1 MYTTDPND
9 GKKQVP
15 KARPQSAYGKVTQP
29 APQVL
34 SDRPNYV
41 LLNVANNYSFLY
53 ALTGSFGG
61 GDYVSGSIVTSGGPV
76 RLDIN
81 PKAWGSKTGVTGD
94 ITFAYTGDVG

>member
-1 MYTTDPND
+1 MYTTDPNNA
-9 GKKQVP
+9 KKQVP

-29 APQVL
+29 GPQVL
-34 SDRPNYV
+34 SARPNYV
-41 LLNVANNYSFLY
+41 LINNTGQYLFLY
-53 ALTGSFGG
+53 SDSGSYP

-94 ITFAYTGDVG
+94 VTFVYTGDAG

>member
-1 MYTTDPND
+1 MYTTDPNNA
-9 GKKQVP
+9 KKQVP

-29 APQVL
+29 GPQVL
-34 SDRPNYV
+34 SARPNYV
-41 LLNVANNYSFLY
+41 LVNNTGQYLFLY
-53 ALTGSFGG
+53 SDSGSYP

-94 ITFAYTGDVG
+94 VTFVYTGDVG

>member
-15 KARPQSAYGKVTQP
+15 KARPQSAYGKVSQH

-34 SDRPNYV
+34 SARPNYV
-41 LLNVANNYSFLY
+41 LVNNTGQYLFLY
-53 ALTGSFGG
+53 ADSGSYP

>member
-1 MYTTDPND
+1 MYTTDPNNA
-9 GKKQVP
+9 KKQVP

-29 APQVL
+29 GPQVL
-34 SDRPNYV
+34 SARPNYV
-41 LLNVANNYSFLY
+41 LINNTGQYLFLY
-53 ALTGSFGG
+53 SDSGSYP

-94 ITFAYTGDVG
+94 VTFVYTGEVG

>member
-1 MYTTDPND
+1 MYTTYPND

-34 SDRPNYV
+34 SARPNYV
-41 LLNVANNYSFLY
+41 LVNNTGQYLFLY
-53 ALTGSFGG
+53 ADSGSYP

>member
-1 MYTTDPND
+1 MYTTDPNNA
-9 GKKQVP
+9 KKQVP

-29 APQVL
+29 GPQVL
-34 SDRPNYV
+34 SARPNYV
-41 LLNVANNYSFLY
+41 LINNTGQYLFLY
-53 ALTGSFGG
+53 SDSGSYP

-94 ITFAYTGDVG
+94 VTFVYTGDVG

>member
-1 MYTTDPND
+1 MYTTDPNNA
-9 GKKQVP
+9 KKQVP

-29 APQVL
+29 GPQVL
-34 SDRPNYV
+34 SARPNYV
-41 LLNVANNYSFLY
+41 LINNTGQYLFLY
-53 ALTGSFGG
+53 SDSGSYP
-61 GDYVSGSIVTSGGPV
+61 GDYISGSIVTSGGPV

>member
-15 KARPQSAYGKVTQP
+15 KARPQGAYGKVTQP
-29 APQVL
+29 GPQVL
-34 SDRPNYV
+34 SARPNYV
-41 LLNVANNYSFLY
+41 LINNTGQYLFLY
-53 ALTGSFGG
+53 SDSGSYP

-94 ITFAYTGDVG
+94 VTFVYTGDVG